1 MVSSAQKWSSG
12 GQVWTSEGSWQGD
25 NEIVASAGLGAT
37 TKAVTKDEDKWKEF
51 WQKEVDCL
59 RVQAM

>member
-12 GQVWTSEGSWQGD
+12 GQVWQGD
-25 NEIVASAGLGAT
+25 NEIAASAGLGAT

-51 WQKEVDCL
+51 GQKEVDCL